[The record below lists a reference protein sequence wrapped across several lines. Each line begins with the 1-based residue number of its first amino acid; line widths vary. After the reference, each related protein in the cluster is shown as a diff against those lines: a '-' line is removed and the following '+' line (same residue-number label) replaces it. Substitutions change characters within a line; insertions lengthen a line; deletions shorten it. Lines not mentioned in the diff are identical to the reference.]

1 MAPLTRLLP
10 TRPMPTNSLPDNAS
24 PETEAE
30 FNARWE
36 TLLAEMQERFG
47 RRPDLNAL
55 LLLIGVQ
62 ELGQGVAAFTKE
74 QKQDLMH
81 IATCKLFSLS
91 GHYELAHVD
100 DEGWPHYKL
109 LTPVPFANLKEQ
121 ERMLKW
127 HILEYFE
134 SLISDD

>member
-1 MAPLTRLLP
+1 MS
-10 TRPMPTNSLPDNAS
+10 TNSQSLS
-24 PETEAE
+24 GESEAE
-30 FNARWE
+30 FNQRWDE
-36 TLLAEMQERFG
+36 LLADLTERFG

-62 ELGQGVAAFTKE
+62 ELGQGVADFTKE

-91 GHYELAHVD
+91 GHYALERVD
-100 DEGWPHYKL
+100 EEGWPHYQL
-109 LTPVPFANLKEQ
+109 LHPVPFANLKEQ

-127 HILEYFE
+127 HMLEYFDT
-134 SLISDD
+134 LDDEQ

>member
-1 MAPLTRLLP
+1 M
-10 TRPMPTNSLPDNAS
+10 
-24 PETEAE
+24 E
-30 FNARWE
+30 
-36 TLLAEMQERFG
+36 ERFG

-62 ELGQGVAAFTKE
+62 ELGQGVAEFTKE

-91 GHYELAHVD
+91 GHYELERVD
-100 DEGWPHYKL
+100 DDGWPHYRL
-109 LTPVPFANLKEQ
+109 LNPVPFANLKEQ

-134 SLISDD
+134 DLENEE

>member
-1 MAPLTRLLP
+1 MLTNP
-10 TRPMPTNSLPDNAS
+10 AQAA
-24 PETEAE
+24 ETEAE

-36 TLLAEMQERFG
+36 ALLAELHARFG

-81 IATCKLFSLS
+81 IATCKLFSIS
-91 GHYELAHVD
+91 NYYELDRVD
-100 DEGWPHYKL
+100 AEGWPHYRL
-109 LTPVPFANLKEQ
+109 LAPVPFANLKEQ

-127 HILEYFE
+127 HMLEYFDALRNE
-134 SLISDD
+134 DL

>member
-1 MAPLTRLLP
+1 MSTKPDPGAAP
-10 TRPMPTNSLPDNAS
+10 
-24 PETEAE
+24 TESEAD

-36 TLLAEMQERFG
+36 ALMADLHERFG

-62 ELGQGVAAFTKE
+62 ELGQGVAEFTKE

-91 GHYELAHVD
+91 GHYELERVD
-100 DEGWPHYKL
+100 ADGWPHYKL
-109 LTPVPFANLKEQ
+109 LNPVPFANLKEQ

-127 HILEYFE
+127 HILEYF
-134 SLISDD
+134 DDLERGE

>member
-1 MAPLTRLLP
+1 MSTEPLPPFGGTDE
-10 TRPMPTNSLPDNAS
+10 S
-24 PETEAE
+24 EAE
-30 FNARWE
+30 FTARWDA
-36 TLLAEMQERFG
+36 LLTELAERFG

-62 ELGQGVAAFTKE
+62 ELGQGVADFTKE

-91 GHYELAHVD
+91 GHYTLERVD

-109 LTPVPFANLKEQ
+109 VSPVPFANLKEQ

-127 HILEYFE
+127 HILEYFDAIDE
-134 SLISDD
+134 EE

>member
-1 MAPLTRLLP
+1 MNTNGTP
-10 TRPMPTNSLPDNAS
+10 TPHDES
-24 PETEAE
+24 EAD
-30 FNARWE
+30 FNRRWDE
-36 TLLAEMQERFG
+36 LLAAMAERFD

-91 GHYELAHVD
+91 GHYELSHVD
-100 DEGWPHYKL
+100 EEGWPHYKL
-109 LTPVPFANLKEQ
+109 VNPVPFANLKEQ

-127 HILEYFE
+127 HMLEYFDALDNE
-134 SLISDD
+134 E

>member
-1 MAPLTRLLP
+1 MSINNQGGTGE
-10 TRPMPTNSLPDNAS
+10 S
-24 PETEAE
+24 EAE
-30 FNARWE
+30 FNERWAE
-36 TLLAEMQERFG
+36 LLGGMEERFG

-62 ELGQGVAAFTKE
+62 ELGQGVAEFTKE

-91 GHYELAHVD
+91 GHYTLERVD
-100 DEGWPHYKL
+100 EEGWPHYQL
-109 LTPVPFANLKEQ
+109 INPVPFANLKEQ

-127 HILEYFE
+127 HILEYFDT
-134 SLISDD
+134 LDDEQ

>member
-1 MAPLTRLLP
+1 MSTSPLAAGP
-10 TRPMPTNSLPDNAS
+10 AGES
-24 PETEAE
+24 EAE
-30 FNARWE
+30 FTARWVA
-36 TLLAEMQERFG
+36 LLAELTERFG

-91 GHYELAHVD
+91 GYYALDRVD
-100 DEGWPHYKL
+100 DEGWPHYRL
-109 LTPVPFANLKEQ
+109 LRPVPFANLKEQ

-127 HILEYFE
+127 HMLEYFE
-134 SLISDD
+134 SIDNES

>member
-1 MAPLTRLLP
+1 MNTNDTPAPHESEADFNRRWDELLTSMA
-10 TRPMPTNSLPDNAS
+10 
-24 PETEAE
+24 
-30 FNARWE
+30 
-36 TLLAEMQERFG
+36 ERFE

-100 DEGWPHYKL
+100 EEGWPHYKL
-109 LTPVPFANLKEQ
+109 VNPVPFANLKEQ

-127 HILEYFE
+127 HMLEYFDA
-134 SLISDD
+134 LDDER

>member
-1 MAPLTRLLP
+1 MSIEPLPPLGSTGE
-10 TRPMPTNSLPDNAS
+10 S
-24 PETEAE
+24 EAE
-30 FNARWE
+30 FTARWDA
-36 TLLAEMQERFG
+36 LLAELAERFG

-62 ELGQGVAAFTKE
+62 ELGQGVADFTKE

-91 GHYELAHVD
+91 GHYALERVD

-127 HILEYFE
+127 HILEYFDAIE
-134 SLISDD
+134 EEE

>member
-1 MAPLTRLLP
+1 MST
-10 TRPMPTNSLPDNAS
+10 S
-24 PETEAE
+24 PSPNTAESEAD

-36 TLLAEMQERFG
+36 TLMADLHARFG

-62 ELGQGVAAFTKE
+62 ELGQGVAEFTKE

-91 GHYELAHVD
+91 GHYALDRVD
-100 DEGWPHYKL
+100 EDGWPHYKL
-109 LTPVPFANLKEQ
+109 LNPVPFANLKEQ

-127 HILEYFE
+127 HILEYF
-134 SLISDD
+134 DDLERGE